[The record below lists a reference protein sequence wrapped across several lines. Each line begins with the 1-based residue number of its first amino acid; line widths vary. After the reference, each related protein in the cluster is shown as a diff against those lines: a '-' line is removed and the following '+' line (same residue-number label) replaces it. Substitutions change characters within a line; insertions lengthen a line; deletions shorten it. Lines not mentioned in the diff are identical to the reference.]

1 MLKPKKLDVTQRVNG
16 KLVEGQLH
24 LYLDDQLVGKM
35 DIPDSAENLQLE
47 PNFEASGNKIIQ
59 NYMTPDDAEPRYTDC
74 DEGGWC

>member
-1 MLKPKKLDVTQRVNG
+1 MLKPKKLDVTQRVTG

-24 LYLDDQLVGKM
+24 LFLDDQMVGKM
-35 DIPDSAENLQLE
+35 DISSAAENLQLE

-59 NYMTPDDAEPRYTDC
+59 NYMTPDEAEPRYTDC